1 MKQRLIIS
9 ARTREGWIIDDM
21 RPTGQDEKTIAERK
35 WRAPLRASAN
45 QLPADVGLFSDDADQ
60 LDLCEMFM
68 EPTNE

>member
-1 MKQRLIIS
+1 MIPLNPR
-9 ARTREGWIIDDM
+9 AT
-21 RPTGQDEKTIAERK
+21 DERTIAERK